1 MTDSNQA
8 FKALK
13 YNVYSYCTA
22 LVSDHLKTLLTL
34 NSLSRRGNRKIVA
47 QIMALWPFFRK

>member
-8 FKALK
+8 FKTLK
-13 YNVYSYCTA
+13 YNVYSYFTA